1 MKRKTLFNDGQRR
14 WVVFGRDPAK
24 GEHVIDTNQYLVVH
38 NDRGALLDPG
48 GIEVFPSYIG
58 ALSAEISP
66 ADIDVLFASHQDPD
80 IISSL
85 ALWLDLKPEL
95 TCMASWIWS
104 SFIPHFGGGR
114 PVQPIPD
121 KGGYIKLGGSRD
133 LRLVPA
139 HYCHSSGQ
147 FNVYD
152 PRAKILFSSDIGAA
166 LLPED
171 HKGFFVQDFDS
182 HIKYM
187 DAFHKRWMPS
197 NEAKNAWVKRV
208 RRLDIDMMCP
218 QHGAIF
224 RGDDVQRF
232 LDWFESIEVGSAT
245 HNSGDPTDEDE

>member
-1 MKRKTLFNDGQRR
+1 VRRTTLYSDGQRK

-24 GEHVIDTNQYLVVH
+24 GEHVIDTNQYLVIH
-38 NDRGALLDPG
+38 NGRGALIDPG

-95 TCMASWIWS
+95 SCMASWTWAG
-104 SFIPHFGGGR
+104 FIPHFGGGR
-114 PVQPIPD
+114 PVTPIPD
-121 KGGYIKLGGSRD
+121 EGGHIQLAGTRD
-133 LRLVPA
+133 LKIVPA
-139 HYCHSSGQ
+139 HYCHSSGHLTI
-147 FNVYD
+147 YD

-171 HKGFFVQDFDS
+171 YSSFFVEDFDT
-182 HIKYM
+182 HVKYM
-187 DAFHKRWMPS
+187 EGFHKRWMPS
-197 NEAKNAWVKRV
+197 NEAKNAWVNRV
-208 RRLDIDMMCP
+208 RRFDIDMMCP

-224 RGDDVQRF
+224 RGDDVKRF
-232 LDWFESIEVGSAT
+232 LDWFESIEVGNAA
-245 HNSGDPTDEDE
+245 HIGDPPAE